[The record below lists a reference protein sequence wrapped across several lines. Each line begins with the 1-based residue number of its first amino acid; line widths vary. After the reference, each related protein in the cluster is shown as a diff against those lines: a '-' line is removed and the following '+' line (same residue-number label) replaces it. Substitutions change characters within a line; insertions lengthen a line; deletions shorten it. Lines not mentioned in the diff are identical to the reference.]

1 MSTLT
6 VNSNGFLNELDEFVK
21 ECTKTY
27 EGYIRELLTK
37 KTVADLSYNDMGF
50 IRLVSSSSILSMR
63 KGSDKN
69 PGKTNLQILNTP
81 SNKPAIVASK
91 PVTKDSVLAFL
102 KDMTDKER
110 AKFLASLNK

>member
-27 EGYIRELLTK
+27 AK

>member
-1 MSTLT
+1 MSKLT
-6 VNSNGFLNELDEFVK
+6 INSNGFLNETEEFVK
-21 ECTKTY
+21 ECAKAY
-27 EGYIRELLTK
+27 EAYIRELLTK

-81 SNKPAIVASK
+81 SNKPSVVASK
-91 PVTKDSVLAFL
+91 PVTKDSALAFL
-102 KDMTDKER
+102 KDMTEEER
-110 AKFLASLNK
+110 TKFLALLNK